1 VLSEY
6 NADSTPEGGNKIKIQ
21 EREREIKMKKKL
33 SLVLAGAMLAATL
46 AGCGP
51 TPPAQA
57 PAAPEA
63 GKEAAAGGEAAAPA
77 ADASNAELNL
87 IIASN
92 QTSLDNPYSYG
103 MDKFKEVVEDISG
116 GKIAVTVHKGTLGEN
131 ENELIEKLEM
141 GAASMVVASPGFMT
155 SIGVPEVDIFS
166 LNYLFDSFDHW
177 EACLDGE
184 FGNKMKE
191 IVSEK
196 TGNNFR
202 IMSYWS
208 SSVRDYYGKK
218 DITKPEDLK
227 GMTIRTQS
235 SQVQQDFWKACGAI
249 PTSVAWGEL
258 YQALQQ
264 GVVDSAENDYTSF
277 MLKEHHKTDNG
288 KHIAETHH
296 DYTTRLLLMSG
307 HFYDGLTDEQK
318 GWIDEAVEACTKEE
332 REVVYRM
339 FKESKE
345 KVIADGAVVTEF
357 ADVDID
363 AFKALALPIQDKFAA
378 DNNMTAEL
386 EMIRSQAK

>member
-1 VLSEY
+1 
-6 NADSTPEGGNKIKIQ
+6 
-21 EREREIKMKKKL
+21 MKKKL
-33 SLVLAGAMLAATL
+33 ALVLAGLMTVMSL
-46 AGCGP
+46 AGCGSKQEA
-51 TPPAQA
+51 TTAA
-57 PAAPEA
+57 PAEGGNAPA
-63 GKEAAAGGEAAAPA
+63 TEAAAPSA
-77 ADASNAELNL
+77 ASDLNL

-92 QTSLDNPYSYG
+92 QTSLDNPYSFG
-103 MDKFKEVVEDISG
+103 MDKFKEVLEEKSG
-116 GKIAVTVHKGTLGEN
+116 GKVTVTVHKGTLGEN

-177 EACLDGE
+177 EKCLDGE
-184 FGNKMKE
+184 FGERMKQ
-191 IVSEK
+191 VVNEK

-218 DITKPEDLK
+218 EVKTPADLK

-235 SQVQQDFWKACGAI
+235 SQVQQEFWKACGAI

-288 KHIAETHH
+288 KYITETHH
-296 DYTTRLLLMSG
+296 DYTTRLLLMNG

-318 GWIDEAVEACTKEE
+318 GWINEAVEAATAEE

-345 KVIADGAVVTEF
+345 KVIADGAIVTNFE
-357 ADVDID
+357 DVDID

-386 EMIRSQAK
+386 EMIRSAK

>member
-1 VLSEY
+1 M
-6 NADSTPEGGNKIKIQ
+6 EGQQCKNILKKEGKKVV
-21 EREREIKMKKKL
+21 MKKKL
-33 SLVLAGAMLAATL
+33 SLVLAGIMVAASL
-46 AGCGP
+46 AGCGGG
-51 TPPAQA
+51 A
-57 PAAPEA
+57 PAATTTAAPA
-63 GKEAAAGGEAAAPA
+63 GGETAATEAAANGADPA
-77 ADASNAELNL
+77 KAELNL

-103 MDKFKEVVEDISG
+103 MDKFKEVVEDVSG

-177 EACLDGE
+177 EKCLDGE
-184 FGNKMKE
+184 FGEKMKKT
-191 IVSEK
+191 VSEK

-202 IMSYWS
+202 IMAYWS

-218 DITKPEDLK
+218 EVKTPADLK

-235 SQVQQDFWKACGAI
+235 SQVQQEFWKACGAI

-277 MLKEHHKTDNG
+277 MLKEHHKTGNG
-288 KHIAETHH
+288 KYISETHH
-296 DYTTRLLLMSG
+296 DYTTRLLLMNG
-307 HFYDGLTDEQK
+307 NFYDGLTDEQK

-339 FKESKE
+339 FEESKE

-386 EMIRSQAK
+386 EMIRAAAK